1 MSISEEII
9 NFAFEYKTE
18 SCKLPVLP
26 TLLMR
31 VQAQDTMSADKK
43 KKIKYILWGMW
54 IVYMGVGMFCFI
66 YNENDKGDATIEH
79 KDNSTESNTFSAF
92 PIQTDSLVGPTHI
105 HYSPSDLEEDESEDI
120 MEREITAFNNGDIDA
135 DSVTDFDEVLP
146 GDICEPEFVEG
157 DRPDP
162 ELYIQDDNENR

>member
-1 MSISEEII
+1 
-9 NFAFEYKTE
+9 
-18 SCKLPVLP
+18 
-26 TLLMR
+26 
-31 VQAQDTMSADKK
+31 
-43 KKIKYILWGMW
+43 MW
-54 IVYMGVGMFCFI
+54 IVYMCVGMFCFI

-105 HYSPSDLEEDESEDI
+105 YYSPSDLEEDESEDI